1 MQQRSERAESLH
13 ALHVEGDP
21 LVLFN
26 AWDAGSARAVAEAGA
41 KAIATGSWS
50 VAAAHGFADGEAL
63 PLELAIANLD
73 RIVAAVDL
81 PVTMD
86 IEGGYGESLNQ
97 VRATIQQVIAAG
109 AVGVNFED
117 GVVGTAD
124 LYSVEKQ
131 AARIRALRE
140 TANTAGVGLF
150 INARTDVYL
159 NAGTAEHGRMQLEEA
174 LLRADAYAAAG
185 ASGFFVPGLVD
196 IGSIREL
203 CERSPLPVN
212 VMMMPGAPPPAE
224 LADAGVTR
232 ISHGPGPYR
241 LAMKALKDAAEAALL
256 IG

>member
-1 MQQRSERAESLH
+1 MQQRSERAESFH
-13 ALHVEGDP
+13 ALHVKGDP

-63 PLELAIANLD
+63 PLELATANLD

-86 IEGGYGESLNQ
+86 IEGGYGESLDQ
-97 VRATIQQVIAAG
+97 VRVTIQQVIAAG

-117 GVVGTAD
+117 GVMGTGD
-124 LYSVEKQ
+124 LHSVEKQ

-159 NAGTAEHGRMQLEEA
+159 NTAMAEHGRTQLEEA

-212 VMMMPGAPPPAE
+212 VMMMPGAPPPAA

-241 LAMKALKDAAEAALL
+241 LAMKALKDAAEAALR